1 MVAYVKPSKASGI
14 SRPAGSIKKTAGQK
28 ARIPVWI
35 IDDNKSFCVLLA
47 EALNSSKSVRC
58 VYYFHSLRA
67 MLRELDRTKLR
78 PSVVLLDI
86 KMPLQNGLESIVP
99 IKKASPNTLVIMLTS
114 YDDENEIQTALDR
127 GASGYLLKTS
137 TPEEIIHAVERAM
150 QGGSPLDPMITK
162 KIMSLLAVTKKDS
175 HLPGKLTRREK
186 EVVTLISKG
195 LATERI
201 AHELSLSYY
210 TIDTHLKN
218 IYRKLDVHSRHT
230 LIAKV
235 YDEGFVK

>member
-1 MVAYVKPSKASGI
+1 MKKSPS
-14 SRPAGSIKKTAGQK
+14 PKT
-28 ARIPVWI
+28 RIPVWI

-47 EALNSSKSVRC
+47 EALNSSKNVRC
-58 VYYFHSLRA
+58 VHFFHSLRS
-67 MLRELDRTKLR
+67 MLRELDRTKVR

-99 IKKASPNTLVIMLTS
+99 IRKASPNTLVIMLTS
-114 YDDENEIQTALDR
+114 YDDEHEIQTALDR

-137 TPEEIIHAVERAM
+137 TPEEIIHAIERAM

-162 KIMSLLAVTKKDS
+162 KIMSLLAASKKHS
-175 HLPGKLTRREK
+175 HLSGKLTRREK
-186 EVVTLISKG
+186 EVVTLISRG
-195 LATERI
+195 MTTERI
-201 AHELSLSYY
+201 ALELSLSYY

-230 LIAKV
+230 LVAKV